1 MTQALPYG
9 TSKCTNLQL
18 VCKLDRRAT
27 QRNAMYLIRNQQD
40 GDGNSDLGYDVIC
53 PSRSTRRTT

>member
-40 GDGNSDLGYDVIC
+40 GDE
-53 PSRSTRRTT
+53 